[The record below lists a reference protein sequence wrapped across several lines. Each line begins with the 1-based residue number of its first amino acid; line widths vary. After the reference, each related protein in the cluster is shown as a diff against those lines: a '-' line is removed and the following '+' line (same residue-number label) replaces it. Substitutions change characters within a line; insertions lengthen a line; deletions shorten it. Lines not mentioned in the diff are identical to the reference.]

1 MLNSFSDPL
10 AMQSIKQVVNNIEK
24 SAGGDTNARAEM
36 HYAQAI
42 AGMAISNGFLGIFE
56 KHLNQMA
63 AGAVEDPCTPSN
75 PREVSVEDMKKIY
88 IAAYNGN
95 KINF

>member
-1 MLNSFSDPL
+1 
-10 AMQSIKQVVNNIEK
+10 VGE
-24 SAGGDTNARAEM
+24 AE
-36 HYAQAI
+36 
-42 AGMAISNGFLGIFE
+42 FE

-63 AGAVEDPCTPSN
+63 AGAFEDPCTPSN

-88 IAAYNGN
+88 IAAYNGD

>member
-1 MLNSFSDPL
+1 MPRPL
-10 AMQSIKQVVNNIEK
+10 P
-24 SAGGDTNARAEM
+24 GWP
-36 HYAQAI
+36 
-42 AGMAISNGFLGIFE
+42 ISNGFLGIFE
-56 KHLNQMA
+56 KHLDQMA

>member
-1 MLNSFSDPL
+1 MLGLNGTTDDELIDSLTDLLRGINKSLNLPL
-10 AMQSIKQVVNNIEK
+10 TLKEFVVK
-24 SAGGDTNARAEM
+24 KTG
-36 HYAQAI
+36 
-42 AGMAISNGFLGIFE
+42 FE

-63 AGAVEDPCTPSN
+63 ARAVEDPCTPSN
-75 PREVSVEDMKKIY
+75 SREVSVEDMKKIY

>member
-1 MLNSFSDPL
+1 MPL
-10 AMQSIKQVVNNIEK
+10 TVKEFGVGE
-24 SAGGDTNARAEM
+24 AE
-36 HYAQAI
+36 
-42 AGMAISNGFLGIFE
+42 FE

-63 AGAVEDPCTPSN
+63 GAFEDPCTPSN

-88 IAAYNGN
+88 IAAYNGD